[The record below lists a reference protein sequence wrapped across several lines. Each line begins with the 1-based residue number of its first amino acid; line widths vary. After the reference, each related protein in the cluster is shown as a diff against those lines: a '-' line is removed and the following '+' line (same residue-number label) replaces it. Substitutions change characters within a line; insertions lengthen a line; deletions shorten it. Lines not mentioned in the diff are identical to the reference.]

1 MTIGK
6 TQKIVA
12 MSINGRFMM
21 RTRFGLM
28 KPIKAAK
35 IRFLFHGKLV
45 SVKAIKHRFK
55 TKAAKKCR
63 FAKNPGRGMT
73 QPAFYYYDDLPVN
86 TRIRFS
92 ESMTMSRSLVNG
104 LHLGRFAS
112 KIEGLKHR
120 FIKHPAKKRRFTK

>member
-55 TKAAKKCR
+55 TKAAIKRR

-86 TRIRFS
+86 IKTFFS
-92 ESMTMSRSLVNG
+92 ESMSISRG
-104 LHLGRFAS
+104 LIYDHRVGSFAS
-112 KIEGLKHR
+112 KIEGYKHR
-120 FIKHPAKKRRFTK
+120 FVEHPSKKHRFTK